1 MYVPSDLILTN
12 YAKVLVDF
20 ALGNEKGIKKN
31 DVVLLQFDLPA
42 LPLAKAVY
50 TRILEKGGHPI
61 VRMHEEDFSRLL
73 YESASD
79 EQLQFFPKNY
89 MKSLVDTIDHRM
101 YLIGTADPF
110 LLKGVDPKKIMLGNK
125 NTQIMKKWL
134 FDKEDKGKLTWTLA
148 LYGTEGM
155 AAEAGLSLDKF
166 WEQIE
171 KACFLTEKNPIAVWR
186 STFKKLEQLRTKLS
200 ALPIESLHLT
210 AKDTDLTIKLGEK
223 RQWLAGSGRNI
234 PSFEMFT
241 SPDWRGTNGY
251 VFFDHP
257 LYRYGNLIKD
267 VRLEFKNGRVISA
280 QAQKNDNL
288 IKELVKQKNADKV
301 GEYSLTDTRFSH
313 IDAFMANTL
322 YDENFGGK
330 WGNTHLALGSSYH
343 EAYTGNVR
351 RVTEKGWRDLGF
363 NDSPEHTDIIATGD
377 RQVEAIMRDGS
388 KKVIYRKGQFV
399 V

>member
-1 MYVPSDLILTN
+1 MYTPSELILTN

-20 ALGNEKGIKKN
+20 ALGSGEGIKK
-31 DVVLLQFDLPA
+31 DEVILLQFDLPA
-42 LPLAKAVY
+42 LPLAKHVY
-50 TRILEKGGHPI
+50 RCILDKGGHPI
-61 VRMHEEDFSRLL
+61 VRMNDEDFSRIL
-73 YESASD
+73 YESASN
-79 EQLQFFPKNY
+79 EQLEFFPKKY
-89 MKSLVDTIDHRM
+89 MKSMVDTIDHRM
-101 YLIGTADPF
+101 YLIGTRDPF
-110 LLKGVDPKKIMLGNK
+110 LLKDISPKKLMLGNK

-155 AAEAGLSLDKF
+155 AAEAGLSLKKF
-166 WEQIE
+166 WDQIE
-171 KACFLTEKNPIAVWR
+171 KACFLADKNPIATWK
-186 STFKKLEQLRTKLS
+186 STFKKLEQLRVKLS
-200 ALPIESLHLT
+200 ELPIDSLHLT

-234 PSFEMFT
+234 PSFEIFT
-241 SPDWRGTNGY
+241 SPDWRGTSGY

-267 VRLEFKNGRVISA
+267 VRLEFKNGKVIKA
-280 QAQKNDNL
+280 DAMKNGNL

-322 YDENFGGK
+322 YDENFGGQ

-343 EAYTGNVR
+343 EAYTGDVS
-351 RVTEKGWRDLGF
+351 RVTNKGWRDLGF
-363 NDSPEHTDIIATGD
+363 NDSSEHTDIIATGD
-377 RQVEAIMRDGS
+377 RQVEAIMRDGT
-388 KKVIYRKGQFV
+388 KKVIYRKGQYV